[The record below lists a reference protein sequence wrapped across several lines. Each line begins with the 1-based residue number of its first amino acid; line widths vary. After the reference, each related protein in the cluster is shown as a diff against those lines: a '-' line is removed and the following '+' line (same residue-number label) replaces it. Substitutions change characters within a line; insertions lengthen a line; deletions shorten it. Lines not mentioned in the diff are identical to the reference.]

1 MAAEKLLSRPKNL
14 PKALIAALL
23 RWLCSVLFVVAIYVV
38 LWHYSQ
44 QDVMSTKV
52 KREFNALVIGLS
64 LGLGMSITMSLEA
77 MAVELRPWILKVRH
91 WSTRESDL
99 ISNAKNLNKI
109 VQLTWKS
116 SSCSLCS
123 YAIAFILLN
132 LVSQVALA
140 MLGLAYSTNTA
151 DSTAILKPGNVTVAD
166 FSELETARVLSS
178 NSQALGALRYT
189 ANSYGTIAL
198 GWIWGDMDTVPTP
211 GTLWDNN
218 DPVIYCGK
226 RSCKFVFQEWTSRP
240 KKYDLI
246 VSTNRTVEVTG
257 DCRSWKVT
265 KGGGGNETTVTIANQ
280 ERTEIKITAM
290 NGVNQTTFMYD
301 ASGSQGS
308 TWSEITAFEASNSNP
323 WFYRCN
329 VSFGPV
335 INAYRKEHL
344 LDANITSLASAGIAL
359 QGYGASS
366 LGPTN
371 SDRQFQ
377 SYPAESTYGEPVG
390 GDADAIGK
398 LVAAFA
404 TGVVAV
410 VGQSASTI
418 TVPGL
423 QPQNGVVLEIS
434 KWAYVHLILGLS
446 LGVQLF
452 LGVGVALISNL

>member
-1 MAAEKLLSRPKNL
+1 MCL
-14 PKALIAALL
+14 
-23 RWLCSVLFVVAIYVV
+23 
-38 LWHYSQ
+38 
-44 QDVMSTKV
+44 
-52 KREFNALVIGLS
+52 
-64 LGLGMSITMSLEA
+64 
-77 MAVELRPWILKVRH
+77 
-91 WSTRESDL
+91 
-99 ISNAKNLNKI
+99 
-109 VQLTWKS
+109 
-116 SSCSLCS
+116 
-123 YAIAFILLN
+123 
-132 LVSQVALA
+132 
-140 MLGLAYSTNTA
+140 
-151 DSTAILKPGNVTVAD
+151 
-166 FSELETARVLSS
+166 
-178 NSQALGALRYT
+178 
-189 ANSYGTIAL
+189 SYGTIAL

-218 DPVIYCGK
+218 DPLIYCGT

-265 KGGGGNETTVTIANQ
+265 KGGGGNETTATIANQ
-280 ERTEIKITAM
+280 ERTEVNITAM
-290 NGVNQTTFMYD
+290 NGVNQTTFMYN
-301 ASGSQGS
+301 AAGSQGS
-308 TWSEITAFEASNSNP
+308 TWSEITAFEASDSDP

-377 SYPAESTYGEPVG
+377 SYPAESTYGQPVG
-390 GDADAIGK
+390 GDTDAMGK

-410 VGQSASTI
+410 VGQSASTLI
-418 TVPGL
+418 VPGL

-434 KWAYVHLILGLS
+434 KWTYVHLILGLS
-446 LGVQLF
+446 LGVQLL
-452 LGVGVALISNL
+452 LGIGVALLSNL